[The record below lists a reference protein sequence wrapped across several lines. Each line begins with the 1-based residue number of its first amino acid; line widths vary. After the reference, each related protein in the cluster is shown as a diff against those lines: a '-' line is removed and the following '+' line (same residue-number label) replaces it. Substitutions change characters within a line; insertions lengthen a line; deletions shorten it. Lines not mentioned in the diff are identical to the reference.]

1 MEKKKRKTF
10 IFEALGI
17 PIKLV
22 NVPMKKVLGEWCI
35 DIDMNKLMR
44 VVLVA
49 LVHKPT
55 ALFGNELGFIRS
67 YLKMTTTEF
76 GKIFGVT
83 HTAVLKWENNENQ
96 ISPALDLYIR
106 FYILDHL
113 CAKDKEFRSLYHELP
128 LEKISKKEKGKI
140 HPIRIDAQEDLK
152 IAL

>member
-10 IFEALGI
+10 VFKALGF
-17 PIKLV
+17 PIKLI
-22 NVPMKKVLGEWCI
+22 NAPMKKILGEWCI

-44 VVLVA
+44 VALLA

-55 ALFGNELGFIRS
+55 ALVGNELGFIRS

-76 GKIFGVT
+76 GEIFGVT
-83 HTAVLKWENNENQ
+83 HSAVLKWESNENQ
-96 ISPALDLYIR
+96 ISPALDKCIR
-106 FYILDHL
+106 LHIFDRL
-113 CAKDKEFRSLYHELP
+113 CAKDKEFRALYQELSLAQIA
-128 LEKISKKEKGKI
+128 KREKGKI